1 MSTTVISACS
11 PRFLVLIIYRGK
23 YSLHEYEKRYETWSS
38 NSPTS
43 LSRRIQKFRGGRE
56 GQAEPQSKMAETQ
69 NISKAMHDARLRFSD
84 SIQEIFR
91 DLASVDLYPRETD
104 DLRSYVRAQL
114 KIQDAGD
121 KLDRA
126 IVTGVLSPEDYYR
139 FRLRPLLG
147 AIECEE
153 HSLRKKTRI
162 LQLFVGI
169 CSGAAIVLGAVN
181 DAVVYLP
188 VAVAAATSF
197 FQVLKVQ
204 DYERRF
210 RLATT
215 AARELRSLD
224 TKWAGLSDLDK
235 QLRPSIVALVKTCED
250 LAQQFETSSAIQV
263 DKTALGM
270 NQPLLSLDQQPKAS
284 FESGAA
290 SNV

>member
-1 MSTTVISACS
+1 
-11 PRFLVLIIYRGK
+11 
-23 YSLHEYEKRYETWSS
+23 
-38 NSPTS
+38 
-43 LSRRIQKFRGGRE
+43 
-56 GQAEPQSKMAETQ
+56 
-69 NISKAMHDARLRFSD
+69 MHDARLRFSD

-188 VAVAAATSF
+188 VAVAAATSKSSRCRTMNVALDLQRQPLVNF
-197 FQVLKVQ
+197 EVSIPSGQ
-204 DYERRF
+204 DS
-210 RLATT
+210 ATWT
-215 AARELRSLD
+215 SSYDLPLLRS
-224 TKWAGLSDLDK
+224 
-235 QLRPSIVALVKTCED
+235 
-250 LAQQFETSSAIQV
+250 
-263 DKTALGM
+263 
-270 NQPLLSLDQQPKAS
+270 
-284 FESGAA
+284 
-290 SNV
+290 